1 MCKYLRLWKLK
12 LKVGDICCMGMKLHT
27 FFILVKDGG
36 RLPASQYNS
45 LYTQGKSSWYLL
57 DRRLRHHS
65 YSGCDDEKNIAS
77 TMNQTPAITKSA
89 TCHFTDW
96 AV

>member
-1 MCKYLRLWKLK
+1 
-12 LKVGDICCMGMKLHT
+12 
-27 FFILVKDGG
+27 
-36 RLPASQYNS
+36 
-45 LYTQGKSSWYLL
+45 LL

>member
-1 MCKYLRLWKLK
+1 
-12 LKVGDICCMGMKLHT
+12 
-27 FFILVKDGG
+27 
-36 RLPASQYNS
+36 
-45 LYTQGKSSWYLL
+45 LL

-65 YSGCDDEKNIAS
+65 YCGCDDEEKNTAS

-89 TCHFTDW
+89 TCHFTDS